1 MHGASFRTRSLSGSD
16 YVMAKWSRAEG
27 GRTEQEEEGD
37 DLFRHRVTVTENR
50 IHAKT
55 VVCVKAKNS
64 VAKIVCF
71 IITCTE
77 ADTAVV

>member
-1 MHGASFRTRSLSGSD
+1 
-16 YVMAKWSRAEG
+16 MAKWSRAEG

-64 VAKIVCF
+64 VAKK
-71 IITCTE
+71 
-77 ADTAVV
+77 